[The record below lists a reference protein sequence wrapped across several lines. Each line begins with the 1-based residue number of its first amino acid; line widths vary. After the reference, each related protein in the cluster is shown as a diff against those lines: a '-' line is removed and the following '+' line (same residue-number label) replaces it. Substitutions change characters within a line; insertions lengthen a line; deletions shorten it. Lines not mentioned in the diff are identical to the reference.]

1 MIRIE
6 PWGTGDLGLLEQCL
20 GDPAMMTHL
29 GGPETAEKIAERQSR
44 YEQPGSRQYR
54 IVDAATGE
62 GAGYVGYWEREWR
75 DQQVFEIGWA
85 VIPPFQGRGIAVAA
99 TVEAIAIARAERTR
113 RFLHAF
119 PSAQNAPSNAVC
131 RRCGFTLQGPNEFEY
146 PKGHL
151 TLCNDWRLDLG
162 AGG

>member
-29 GGPETAEKIAERQSR
+29 GGPESAEKIAERQSR
-44 YEQPGSRQYR
+44 YEQPGSRQYK

-75 DQQVFEIGWA
+75 DEQVFEIGWA
-85 VIPPFQGRGIAVAA
+85 VTPPFQGRGIAVAA
-99 TVEAIAIARAERTR
+99 TIEAIAIARAERTR

-119 PSAQNAPSNAVC
+119 PSVQNAPSNAVC
-131 RRCGFTLQGPNEFEY
+131 RRCGFALLGPNEFEY

-151 TLCNDWRLDLG
+151 MLCNDWRLDLDAG
-162 AGG
+162 A